1 MAPPATSSLDL
12 EAPPEKVTRFVRHVT
27 VEAEDHG
34 NPPAPAHATAE
45 VAPRLTSEFRT
56 LSIHVETRTS
66 PADDDA
72 GISGAVRHKTVKGT
86 LSTQYIPRFS
96 AYFSDFVDL
105 VSLEWHTISVEEA
118 VQRLNVSPQ
127 SGLDDSQVK
136 RRQETSGKNVISPPK
151 SNMLRKVLEWIFGG
165 FGSLLLVASVF
176 CFVSWYVSA

>member
-12 EAPPEKVTRFVRHVT
+12 QAPPEKVTRFVRHVT
-27 VEAEDHG
+27 VETEDHD
-34 NPPAPAHATAE
+34 NPPTSAHATTE

-66 PADDDA
+66 PADDA
-72 GISGAVRHKTVKGT
+72 GISGAIRHKTVKGT
-86 LSTQYIPRFS
+86 LSVINIPRYS
-96 AYFSDFVDL
+96 AYLSHFVDL

-118 VQRLNVSPQ
+118 LQRLNVSPQ